1 MANTKQPELKE
12 PGPSDNQLPDF
23 KKSHVR
29 LVFPFLFNLKKTI
42 FLFEEN

>member
-23 KKSHVR
+23 KKSHVSAVIR
-29 LVFPFLFNLKKTI
+29 SI
-42 FLFEEN
+42 FVRPE